1 MTIRNEDAIDNNK
14 NEEVMNRK
22 YTNADLV
29 KDMRHVQMFSFDF
42 FFCWLINEIF
52 LICFC
57 RLLRWILY
65 YTVGFIGCTCDW
77 ILKRLK
83 FGFVID
89 TFGV

>member
-42 FFCWLINEIF
+42 F
-52 LICFC
+52 
-57 RLLRWILY
+57 LLAY
-65 YTVGFIGCTCDW
+65 
-77 ILKRLK
+77 
-83 FGFVID
+83 
-89 TFGV
+89 